1 MKRMG
6 FIVAAFAL
14 QACGG
19 PGARTVVEPRQLDE
33 ASGAP
38 SVSNVT
44 DLGDM
49 GLIPAQGN
57 PLPAADSDGVFA
69 VGELVLIEG
78 SDFGKLPTL
87 NIGGRPAEVRA
98 RTGSG
103 GIVTRIPA
111 GVPTGEIDVEVSHTQ
126 GRGAKGISAV
136 RYGLVV
142 QPGAGVVH
150 VLRFGPKG
158 ELSVAGALE
167 VPGARDVA
175 ITHDGV
181 AAYVVADAAGEVRS
195 AALTVIALT
204 ASGGPKVLRSLRLS
218 GTRGELVATAGRAAR
233 GIVIGG
239 GRLTVFDSGNPTSP
253 ALYDAV
259 SLPAPF
265 AEAGA
270 PTAAAVHQEGALAV
284 VLSAQGNALLPLDI
298 SNPAAA
304 RLQAPVE
311 LLAGERVPLVRDLGF
326 APKGEELWVVAGD
339 NQTSL
344 IGGQHAPRL
353 IILKVSDGTLALDRA
368 VDLGGVDAPLA
379 LAVARRE
386 SIGSATAIRSMARR
400 AAIIATSVD
409 RAVLEAMRTTGSP
422 DAALA
427 QPQPRGHLAR
437 TDLEGKSEQLWRD
450 EVVVTDVELTE
461 DVRYIVSAGSRV
473 TRSADGLGYE
483 LGVAL
488 TPLAGGP
495 TAFQVL
501 GQGAAGTTLLSRAAI
516 ALSP

>member
-6 FIVAAFAL
+6 FIIAACAL

-19 PGARTVVEPRQLDE
+19 AGARTVVEPRQLDE

-38 SVSNVT
+38 SVSKVT
-44 DLGDM
+44 DLGEM

-57 PLPAADSDGVFA
+57 PLPPADSDGVFA

-78 SDFGKLPTL
+78 SDFGKLPTV

-98 RTGSG
+98 RTGGG

-111 GVPTGEIDVEVSHTQ
+111 GVPTGDIEVEVSHTR

-158 ELSVAGALE
+158 ELTVTGALQ

-181 AAYVVADAAGEVRS
+181 AGYVVADAAGEVRS
-195 AALTVIALT
+195 AALAVIALT

-218 GTRGELVATAGRAAR
+218 GTRGELVTTAGRSPR
-233 GIVIGG
+233 GVVIGG
-239 GRLTVFDSGNPTSP
+239 GRVTVFDSGNATSP

-259 SLPAPF
+259 SLPQSAG
-265 AEAGA
+265 GA
-270 PTAAAVHQEGALAV
+270 PTAAAMLQDGTLAV
-284 VLSAQGNALLPLDI
+284 VLSAEDNSLLPIDLT
-298 SNPAAA
+298 NPAAA
-304 RLQAPVE
+304 RPRAPLE
-311 LLAGERVPLVRDLGF
+311 LLPGERVPLVRDLGF

-339 NQTSL
+339 NQVSL

-353 IILKVSDGTLALDRA
+353 IILKVSGGNLALERT
-368 VDLGGVDAPLA
+368 VGLGGVDAPLA

-427 QPQPRGHLAR
+427 QPQPLGHLAR

-450 EVVVTDVELTE
+450 EVAVTDVELTE

-483 LGVAL
+483 LGVAI
-488 TPLAGGP
+488 TPLAGGS